1 MNDALT
7 SKIEAGETLTDAEL
21 AELTPEQLA
30 RYQESEQAEAEFQ
43 EFMAGDEIDFDALA
57 AELGLAA

>member
-30 RYQESEQAEAEFQ
+30 RYQESEQAEAEFK
-43 EFMAGDEIDFDALA
+43 EFMAGDEIDFEALA